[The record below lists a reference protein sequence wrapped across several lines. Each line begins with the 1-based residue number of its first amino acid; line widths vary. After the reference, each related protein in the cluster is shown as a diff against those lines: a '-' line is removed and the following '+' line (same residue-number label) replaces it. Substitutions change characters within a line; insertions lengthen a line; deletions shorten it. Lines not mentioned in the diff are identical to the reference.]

1 MLNRSKLGNRNS
13 SSIQARVNDRIRA
26 KEVRL
31 IGAKGEQVGIVP
43 IVDALKAATEA
54 SLDLVE
60 VAPQANPPVCRV
72 MDYSKYLYA
81 KEKQERENRQHQ
93 RQTQL
98 KELRFRPQIDDHD
111 YQTKLKSL
119 VKFLKKGNKVKV
131 TLVFRGR
138 EMTHQEFGRRLLDR
152 LQVDIS
158 EVALVERPPMQEGR
172 FVFMT
177 IAPK

>member
-1 MLNRSKLGNRNS
+1 M
-13 SSIQARVNDRIRA
+13 NDRIRA

-31 IGAKGEQVGIVP
+31 IGPAGEQVGIVA
-43 IVDALKAATEA
+43 IAEALKKAAEA

-60 VAPQANPPVCRV
+60 IAPQANPPVCRV
-72 MDYSKYLYA
+72 MDYAKFLYA

-111 YQTKLKSL
+111 YQTKLRNL
-119 VKFLKKGNKVKV
+119 VKFLKRGNKVKV

-138 EMTHQEFGRRLLDR
+138 EMAHQEFGRRLLDR
-152 LQVDIS
+152 LQVDIA
-158 EVALVERPPMQEGR
+158 EVATVERAPVQEGR
-172 FVFMT
+172 FIFMT
-177 IAPK
+177 LTPR

>member
-1 MLNRSKLGNRNS
+1 M
-13 SSIQARVNDRIRA
+13 NDRIRA

-31 IGAKGEQVGIVP
+31 IGPEGEQVGIVA
-43 IVDALKAATEA
+43 IADALKRATEA
-54 SLDLVE
+54 GLDLVE
-60 VAPQANPPVCRV
+60 IAPQANPPVCRV
-72 MDYSKYLYA
+72 MDYAKFLYA

-119 VKFLKKGNKVKV
+119 TKFLKRGNKVKV

-138 EMTHQEFGRRLLDR
+138 EMAHQEFGRRLLDR
-152 LQVDIS
+152 LQVDIAP
-158 EVALVERPPMQEGR
+158 VASVERPPMQEGR
-172 FVFMT
+172 FIFMT
-177 IAPK
+177 LTPK

>member
-1 MLNRSKLGNRNS
+1 M
-13 SSIQARVNDRIRA
+13 
-26 KEVRL
+26 
-31 IGAKGEQVGIVP
+31 IGPAGEQVGIVA
-43 IVDALKAATEA
+43 IAEALKKATEA

-60 VAPQANPPVCRV
+60 IAPQANPPVCRV
-72 MDYSKYLYA
+72 MDYAKFLYA

-119 VKFLKKGNKVKV
+119 VKFLKRGNKVKV

-138 EMTHQEFGRRLLDR
+138 EMAHQEFGRRLLDR
-152 LQVDIS
+152 LQVDIA
-158 EVALVERPPMQEGR
+158 EVATVERAPVQEGR
-172 FVFMT
+172 FIFMT
-177 IAPK
+177 LTPR

>member
-1 MLNRSKLGNRNS
+1 M
-13 SSIQARVNDRIRA
+13 NDRIRA
-26 KEVRL
+26 KDVRL
-31 IGAKGEQVGIVP
+31 IGTEGEQVGIVA
-43 IVDALKAATEA
+43 IAEALKRAAEA
-54 SLDLVE
+54 GLDLVE
-60 VAPQANPPVCRV
+60 IAPQANPPVCRV
-72 MDYSKYLYA
+72 MDYAKFLYA

-119 VKFLKKGNKVKV
+119 VKFLKRGNKVKV

-138 EMTHQEFGRRLLDR
+138 EMAHQEFGRRLLDR

-158 EVALVERPPMQEGR
+158 SVAAVERPPMQEGR
-172 FVFMT
+172 FIFMT
-177 IAPK
+177 LTPR

>member
-1 MLNRSKLGNRNS
+1 M
-13 SSIQARVNDRIRA
+13 
-26 KEVRL
+26 RL
-31 IGAKGEQVGIVP
+31 IGPEGEQVGIVA
-43 IVDALKAATEA
+43 IAEALKKAAEA
-54 SLDLVE
+54 GLDLVE
-60 VAPQANPPVCRV
+60 IAPQANPPVCRV
-72 MDYSKYLYA
+72 MDYAKFLYA

-119 VKFLKKGNKVKV
+119 VKFLKRGNKVKV

-138 EMTHQEFGRRLLDR
+138 EMAHQEFGRRLLDR

-158 EVALVERPPMQEGR
+158 SVASVERPPMQEGR
-172 FVFMT
+172 FIFMT
-177 IAPK
+177 LTPR

>member
-1 MLNRSKLGNRNS
+1 MRDYGSRNSS

-26 KEVRL
+26 KDVRL
-31 IGAKGEQVGIVP
+31 IGAEGEQVGIVA
-43 IVDALKAATEA
+43 IAEALKKAVEA
-54 SLDLVE
+54 GLDLVE
-60 VAPQANPPVCRV
+60 IAPQANPPVCRV
-72 MDYSKYLYA
+72 MDYAKFLYA

-119 VKFLKKGNKVKV
+119 VKFLKRGNKVKV

-138 EMTHQEFGRRLLDR
+138 EMAHQEFGRRLLDR
-152 LQVDIS
+152 LQVDIAV
-158 EVALVERPPMQEGR
+158 VATVERPPMQEGR
-172 FVFMT
+172 FIFMT
-177 IAPK
+177 LTPK

>member
-1 MLNRSKLGNRNS
+1 M
-13 SSIQARVNDRIRA
+13 NDRIRA
-26 KEVRL
+26 KDVRL
-31 IGAKGEQVGIVP
+31 IGAEGEQVGIVA
-43 IVDALKAATEA
+43 IAEALKKATEA
-54 SLDLVE
+54 GLDLVE
-60 VAPQANPPVCRV
+60 IAPQANPPVCRV
-72 MDYSKYLYA
+72 MDYAKFLYA

-119 VKFLKKGNKVKV
+119 VKFLKRGNKVKV

-138 EMTHQEFGRRLLDR
+138 EMAHQEFGRRLLDR

-158 EVALVERPPMQEGR
+158 SVATVERPPMQEGR
-172 FVFMT
+172 FIFMT
-177 IAPK
+177 LTPK